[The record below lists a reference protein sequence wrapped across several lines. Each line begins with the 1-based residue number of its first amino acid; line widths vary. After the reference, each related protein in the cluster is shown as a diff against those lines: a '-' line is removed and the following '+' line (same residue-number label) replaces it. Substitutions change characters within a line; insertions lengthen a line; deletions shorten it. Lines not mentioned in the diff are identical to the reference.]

1 MGTDSLILQ
10 RQIYDFSVRQ
20 IHTYCRGIKL
30 RLTWHTWVQRQK
42 ELTKTRNGEDPELL
56 NPVPELDKTGTEG
69 QKAKGGTAAIN
80 TKSKGI
86 HWKSIIFNDSDAV
99 RRKSQQPKKPSK
111 QE

>member
-1 MGTDSLILQ
+1 
-10 RQIYDFSVRQ
+10 
-20 IHTYCRGIKL
+20 
-30 RLTWHTWVQRQK
+30 VQRQK